1 MQILQ
6 SENHT
11 SEDESDV
18 LLVWFGELV
27 RFSWTLFGKGNEVS
41 SMGDWTEVINA
52 ILVLSAHVALQKERA
67 IVVSQQKAFHCDALS
82 QRVRFYFLFWNY
94 LQSHLNKVCLIICL
108 NQIHIRVSPSSYF
121 VLKGDIKAWRSELN

>member
-67 IVVSQQKAFHCDALS
+67 SVVSQ
-82 QRVRFYFLFWNY
+82 
-94 LQSHLNKVCLIICL
+94 
-108 NQIHIRVSPSSYF
+108 
-121 VLKGDIKAWRSELN
+121 